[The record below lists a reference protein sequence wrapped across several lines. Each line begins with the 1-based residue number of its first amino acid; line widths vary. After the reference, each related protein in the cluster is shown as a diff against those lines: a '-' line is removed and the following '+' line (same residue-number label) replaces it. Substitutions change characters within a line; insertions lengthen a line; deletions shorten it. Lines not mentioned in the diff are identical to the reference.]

1 MVVRRGVALTMG
13 WLLAAGEAR
22 AAEATYRRYTDVQ
35 GIVHVTPVVR
45 TPGVASAAPSGPE
58 LRGSGEGADGLPL
71 PEHPE
76 PATADPRLIGRARD
90 AAEEVAEALADERS
104 RRYEPWIRGAAKL
117 YQLPE
122 SLVRAVVHTESNYH
136 PNAVSRTGAMGL
148 TQLMPST
155 ARYLGVTR
163 PFDPRQNIYGG
174 AKFLRLLANRFGG
187 DMVLVLAGYFSGAG
201 AVQKYGGVPPH
212 SGVRGYVK
220 AVLRRF
226 YAYEREA
233 QQREEEAGPSRSIAV
248 P

>member
-1 MVVRRGVALTMG
+1 MGLWALAWG
-13 WLLAAGEAR
+13 SEVS

-35 GIVHVTPVVR
+35 GVVHVTPVVR
-45 TPGVASAAPSGPE
+45 TAAAVAAPSGPE

-71 PEHPE
+71 PERPE
-76 PATADPRLIGRARD
+76 PATADPRLVGRARD

-155 ARYLGVTR
+155 ARFLGVTR

-233 QQREEEAGPSRSIAV
+233 QQREEEAAGPSRSIAV